1 MRVLVAVVLMGL
13 ALPVAAQSAILH
25 QQIVEGAIE
34 DFIRPTFA
42 KFAEEAEALEVGTA
56 RLCEVPDAVTLAYVR
71 TRFVTTVL
79 AFSRAEFV
87 RIGPLGVGDRLERL
101 LFWPDRKGIALRQV
115 QGALAEED
123 ATATSPDTLQNKSVA
138 MQGLVALEYLLFGTG
153 SDDLKKDGNMYSGA
167 YRCAYA
173 KASTT
178 LISQLATTISSEWN
192 DTSPGSPAEALLNPK
207 SDAADYRTETEVLE
221 KLAATM
227 IHGTE
232 AIRDQRIAPIISES
246 TGKPKPRSAL
256 FWRSNLTAKAL
267 EANFA
272 GLHYFF
278 VGAKFRDAISPENE
292 WVADG
297 ATFEFANAERGVAA
311 ITSPM
316 EQAVADPR
324 QLQALRYLVVV
335 TKSLDTL
342 LGQNLAAAL
351 GLSVG
356 FSTLDGD

>member
-1 MRVLVAVVLMGL
+1 MRLWLAVVLAGL
-13 ALPVAAQSAILH
+13 AAPAVAQSAIPNRT
-25 QQIVEGAIE
+25 IIAGAI
-34 DFIRPTFA
+34 DGYIRPAFA
-42 KFAEEAEALEVGTA
+42 QFDGAAAALESDVAT
-56 RLCEVPDAVTLAYVR
+56 LCATPSADALALAQTQFR
-71 TRFVTTVL
+71 SAAI
-79 AFSRAEFV
+79 AFSRVEFV

-115 QGALAEED
+115 QEALAGED
-123 ATATSPDTLQNKSVA
+123 PTAASAGTLQKKSVA

-153 SDDLKKDGNMYSGA
+153 SEDLASRAGS
-167 YRCAYA
+167 YRCTYA
-173 KASTT
+173 AASTALIHGLAAT
-178 LISQLATTISSEWN
+178 LAAEWN
-192 DTSPGSPAEALLNPK
+192 DTGPAGAAEALLDPK
-207 SDAADYRTETEVLE
+207 PDAADYRTETEVLE

-232 AIRDQRIAPIISES
+232 AIRDQRISPIVSET

-256 FWRSNLTAKAL
+256 FWRSNLTAPAL
-267 EANFA
+267 AANFA
-272 GLHYFF
+272 GLRDFF
-278 VGAKFRDAISPENE
+278 LAAKYPEAIGSDNA

-297 ATFEFANAERGVAA
+297 AIFEFSNAARATAA
-311 ITSPM
+311 IVDPM
-316 EQAVADPR
+316 EQAVADSR

-335 TKSLDTL
+335 TQSLDTL